1 MRRIAETAG
10 ILSLGVVMAAAV
22 HVQAGEVSRPTVAEL
37 NVSRFFEAVRADN
50 AKAYRAVAPKMVLMV
65 SPDFG
70 VPIGLAEARATFV
83 NCQPQE
89 IARPTKVT
97 EVHGAVLV
105 AVSLSCSDAPD
116 GPVKVD
122 FLVRRG
128 RLLAAYLGGVLPGRS

>member
-10 ILSLGVVMAAAV
+10 ILSLCGVMAVAV
-22 HVQAGEVSRPTVAEL
+22 HVQAAEVSRPTVAEL
-37 NVSRFFEAVRADN
+37 NVGRFFEAVRADD
-50 AKAYRAVAPKMVLMV
+50 AKAYRALAPKMVLMV
-65 SPDFG
+65 TPDFG
-70 VPIGLAEARATFV
+70 MPIGLAEARATFV
-83 NCQPQE
+83 NCQPRE
-89 IARPTKVT
+89 IARPTTVT

-128 RLLAAYLGGVLPGRS
+128 RLLAAYLGGLRPARS